1 MASEPR
7 RPLPKPPATKR
18 ERCPF
23 NLCACAEGDVVW
35 AAERPGQTRPD
46 PSQPTTPRGPLVAS
60 NVVDAWCAHVK
71 AQGVARVLCLL
82 SETELGFYSD
92 PLLERYARHFGG
104 AERVTHCPPGAPLD
118 ALLGAL
124 RAAQAAREPVVVHCS
139 TGQGRAAAVCALWLH
154 HAHALDVPQACQR
167 VSEFAAARGA
177 TRKPTVEA
185 VLQLALGGANAPAAR
200 AMPTMLGAGATPGAP
215 LATPRARDSLHV
227 TFVQTGGTIDK
238 DYPRSQ
244 GGWAFEISEP
254 AAPRVLAHVPCGF
267 THDVVTVCR
276 KDSQEIEPADRQS
289 LLDVIRGVKHG
300 SHFVVT
306 HGTDTLVETARFLA
320 QAPGGLGARVVVVTG
335 AMKPERF
342 VDSDA
347 AFNIGAAVGAL
358 NVLGAGVFVCMN
370 GRIFDAMRAGRDGRT
385 GKFISAMA

>member
-1 MASEPR
+1 MALAQRQAVANVSSAASE
-7 RPLPKPPATKR
+7 A
-18 ERCPF
+18 
-23 NLCACAEGDVVW
+23 
-35 AAERPGQTRPD
+35 AAEPPLITAAQDSTTAQPSTTAA
-46 PSQPTTPRGPLVAS
+46 SQP
-60 NVVDAWCAHVK
+60 K
-71 AQGVARVLCLL
+71 I
-82 SETELGFYSD
+82 
-92 PLLERYARHFGG
+92 
-104 AERVTHCPPGAPLD
+104 
-118 ALLGAL
+118 
-124 RAAQAAREPVVVHCS
+124 
-139 TGQGRAAAVCALWLH
+139 
-154 HAHALDVPQACQR
+154 
-167 VSEFAAARGA
+167 
-177 TRKPTVEA
+177 TVI
-185 VLQLALGGANAPAAR
+185 
-200 AMPTMLGAGATPGAP
+200 AM
-215 LATPRARDSLHV
+215 
-227 TFVQTGGTIDK
+227 GGTIDK

-276 KDSQEIEPADRQS
+276 KDSQQIEPADRQA

-347 AFNIGAAVGAL
+347 SFNIGAAVGAL
-358 NVLGAGVFVCMN
+358 NVLGAGVYVCMN